1 MRYSQIREMDISN
14 GPGIG
19 VALFV
24 QGCPIHCLGC
34 FNQETWDFEGGKE
47 WTQEIED
54 KFLELCKK
62 PHVERVSILGGEPL
76 AKENIRTVVML
87 CNKIKIMR
95 PELKIWL
102 YTGYVM
108 IFNWSDLDYNEL
120 KDCVDYLVTGPYVHA
135 KRNMNLLY
143 RGSSNQKIL
152 DMKKSIAAK
161 NYVYYSPEMPNGLE

>member
-1 MRYSQIREMDISN
+1 MKYSQIREMDISN

-24 QGCPIHCLGC
+24 QGCPIHCSGC
-34 FNQETWDFEGGKE
+34 FNQDTWDFDGGKE

-54 KFLELCKK
+54 KFLELCKR
-62 PHVERVSILGGEPL
+62 PHIERVSILGGEPL

-87 CNKIKIMR
+87 CNKIKVEC
-95 PELKIWL
+95 PKLKIWL

-108 IFNWSDLDYNEL
+108 NFNWSDLDYKEL
-120 KDCVDYLVTGPYVHA
+120 NDCVDYIVTGPYVHA
-135 KRNMNLLY
+135 QRDINLLY
-143 RGSSNQKIL
+143 RGSANQKIL

-161 NYVYYSPEMPNGLE
+161 SDVYYTPEMQNGLE

>member
-24 QGCPIHCLGC
+24 QGCPIHCPEC
-34 FNQETWDFEGGKE
+34 FNQDTWDFDGGKE

-54 KFLELCKK
+54 KFLELCKR
-62 PHVERVSILGGEPL
+62 PHIERVSILGGEPL

-87 CNKIKIMR
+87 CNKIKAEC
-95 PELKIWL
+95 PKLKIWL

-108 IFNWSDLDYNEL
+108 NFNWSDLDYKEL
-120 KDCVDYLVTGPYVHA
+120 NDCVDYIVTGPYVHA
-135 KRNMNLLY
+135 QRDMNLLY
-143 RGSSNQKIL
+143 RGSANQKIL

-161 NYVYYSPEMPNGLE
+161 SDVYYTPEMPNGLE

>member
-19 VALFV
+19 IALFV
-24 QGCPIHCLGC
+24 QGCPIHCPGC
-34 FNQETWDFEGGKE
+34 FNQDTWDFEGGKE

-54 KFLELCKK
+54 KFLELCKR
-62 PHVERVSILGGEPL
+62 PHIERVSILGGEPL

-87 CNKIKIMR
+87 CNKIKAEC

-108 IFNWSDLDYNEL
+108 NFNWSDLDYKEL
-120 KDCVDYLVTGPYVHA
+120 NDCVDYLVTGPYVHA
-135 KRNMNLLY
+135 LRDMNLLY

-161 NYVYYSPEMPNGLE
+161 SDVYYIPEMSNGLE

>member
-24 QGCPIHCLGC
+24 QGCPIHCPGC
-34 FNQETWDFEGGKE
+34 FNKDTWDFEGGKE

-54 KFLELCKK
+54 KFLELCKR
-62 PHVERVSILGGEPL
+62 PHIERVSILGGEPL
-76 AKENIRTVVML
+76 APENIRTIVML

-108 IFNWSDLDYNEL
+108 NFNWSDLDYKEL
-120 KDCVDYLVTGPYVHA
+120 NDCVDYIVTGPYVHA
-135 KRNMNLLY
+135 QRDMNLLY
-143 RGSSNQKIL
+143 RGSANQKIL
-152 DMKKSIAAK
+152 DMKKSITAK
-161 NYVYYSPEMPNGLE
+161 SDVYYTPEMPNGLE

>member
-24 QGCPIHCLGC
+24 QGCPIHCPGC
-34 FNQETWDFEGGKE
+34 FNRDTWDFDGGKE

-54 KFLELCKK
+54 KFLELCKR
-62 PHVERVSILGGEPL
+62 PHIERVSILGGEPL

-87 CNKIKIMR
+87 CNKIKDEC

-108 IFNWSDLDYNEL
+108 NFNWSDLDYKEL
-120 KDCVDYLVTGPYVHA
+120 NDCVDYLVTGPYVHA
-135 KRNMNLLY
+135 LRDMNLLY

-161 NYVYYSPEMPNGLE
+161 SDVYYTQEIPNGLE